1 VVAARPYFI
10 GLSSS
15 THANITFAAG
25 DVDRHGI
32 VLHCSNLL
40 ILSIS
45 CCLLWVRVSL
55 LFRFKWHAYKRVSVI
70 HAVFSCIISPSRH
83 VRLLLTLLA
92 LSQNGGTNCPACR
105 SISTNVTP
113 SRVLQVMID
122 ILLRADPSRTRTDRE
137 KQQADEVYKPG
148 LSFRVRIYSFSMYVT
163 YRAGTSR
170 YQLREKPR
178 QSQRSLKVA
187 TMRVPVRTAY
197 PEIASGGNAQT
208 QCPTRR
214 LIRNTPGP
222 WMTAHLQDT
231 LVVET
236 GMPFSPVPFVTDLL
250 NPNRDSPAKTC
261 SQLTRLPRQSAT
273 CVKCTFVALAC
284 STAALPS
291 VLQVLTHTE

>member
-1 VVAARPYFI
+1 VVAARPCFI

-15 THANITFAAG
+15 THANITSAAG
-25 DVDRHGI
+25 DVDRHRI
-32 VLHCSNLL
+32 VVHCANLL

-55 LFRFKWHAYKRVSVI
+55 LFRFKWHAYKRVSVTPCGVFI
-70 HAVFSCIISPSRH
+70 HYFSIQTRPL
-83 VRLLLTLLA
+83 RLLLTTLA

-105 SISTNVTP
+105 AISTNVSS

-122 ILLRADPSRTRTDRE
+122 VLLRADPSRARTDRE

-148 LSFRVRIYSFSMYVT
+148 LSFRVRIYSFLHPVSVVAYQV
-163 YRAGTSR
+163 GTSR
-170 YQLREKPR
+170 YQLHEKPR

-214 LIRNTPGP
+214 RIRNTPGP
-222 WMTAHLQDT
+222 WMRAHLQDT
-231 LVVET
+231 LVVEI
-236 GMPFSPVPFVTDLL
+236 GMPFPPFL
-250 NPNRDSPAKTC
+250 S
-261 SQLTRLPRQSAT
+261 S
-273 CVKCTFVALAC
+273 
-284 STAALPS
+284 
-291 VLQVLTHTE
+291 LTH